1 MGRASRIAV
10 AAVLVLA
17 LAVGVAQ
24 AAQPR
29 FSMSEIE
36 AELMCPT
43 CQTRLDMSH
52 SPAAD
57 RIRAYVEEKRRLG
70 WTKQQVED
78 ALVREFGP
86 AVLAAPPAAGLGLAA
101 WLAPLAVVVG
111 GAAVAVALVLAW
123 RRRRPAAD
131 GAEPVDEALAARV
144 DEALADLGDDG

>member
-1 MGRASRIAV
+1 MSVRRLAIA
-10 AAVLVLA
+10 ALLA
-17 LAVGVAQ
+17 LALVPAVAS

-78 ALVREFGP
+78 ALVAQFGP
-86 AVLAAPPAAGLGLAA
+86 SVLAAPPAAGIGLVAWAVPLAA
-101 WLAPLAVVVG
+101 VALGIAVVVLLT
-111 GAAVAVALVLAW
+111 LVW
-123 RRRRPAAD
+123 RRRRGPRD
-131 GAEPVDEALAARV
+131 GPGVPHEALDDRV
-144 DEALADLGDDG
+144 DEALRAFGDDG

>member
-1 MGRASRIAV
+1 MRRACRIALV
-10 AAVLVLA
+10 ALLLVVLA
-17 LAVGVAQ
+17 AAAAQ
-24 AAQPR
+24 AAEPR

-86 AVLAAPPAAGLGLAA
+86 AVLAAPPASGIGLAA
-101 WLAPLAVVVG
+101 WLVPVGIVAGGVAVVVG
-111 GAAVAVALVLAW
+111 LTLVW
-123 RRRRPAAD
+123 RRRRAPA
-131 GAEPVDEALAARV
+131 GAPERPDAALDDRV
-144 DEALADLGDDG
+144 DEALRALDDDD

>member
-1 MGRASRIAV
+1 MRRACRIALV
-10 AAVLVLA
+10 AVLLVVLA
-17 LAVGVAQ
+17 AAAAQ
-24 AAQPR
+24 AAEPR

-86 AVLAAPPAAGLGLAA
+86 AVLAAPPASGIGLAA
-101 WLAPLAVVVG
+101 WLVPVGIVAGGVAVVVG
-111 GAAVAVALVLAW
+111 LTLVW
-123 RRRRPAAD
+123 RRRRAPA
-131 GAEPVDEALAARV
+131 GASERPDAALDDRV
-144 DEALADLGDDG
+144 DEALRALDDDD